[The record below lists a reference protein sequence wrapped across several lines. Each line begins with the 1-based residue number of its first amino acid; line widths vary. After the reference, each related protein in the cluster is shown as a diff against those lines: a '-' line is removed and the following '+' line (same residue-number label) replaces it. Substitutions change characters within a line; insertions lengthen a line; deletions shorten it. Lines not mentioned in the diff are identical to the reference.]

1 MKFNILIDN
10 ILQNALGVILSSERQ
25 LGSKDIAT
33 MSGILTVQWH
43 FDRLSDRQ
51 FVTGTLAELRLVGG
65 RIVTSTSSMTGGNGF
80 GKYCEL
86 V

>member
-10 ILQNALGVILSSERQ
+10 ILQNALDVILSSERQ

-43 FDRLSDRQ
+43 FDRLSDQHFGR
-51 FVTGTLAELRLVGG
+51 TAVGRG
-65 RIVTSTSSMTGGNGF
+65 QDRHFDKLNDRRERIREV
-80 GKYCEL
+80 L
-86 V
+86 